1 MIKIELIKKP
11 RLQEEDIE
19 AYFKDCG
26 NEYFDCGEG
35 YYQDESTIYVQLD
48 SGKIYE
54 VHMEAICEGNKTDW
68 GDRIY
73 FVDEITK
80 VEFKEVEE
88 IWLINRQLEE
98 LEYEREQT
106 YVNIRQIYNKICD
119 LVDRKY
125 KLEEGK

>member
-1 MIKIELIKKP
+1 MIELIKKP
-11 RLQEEDIE
+11 RLQEENIE
-19 AYFKDCG
+19 AYFKDMG

-35 YYQDESTIYVQLD
+35 YYQEDATIYVQLD

-54 VHMEAICEGNKTDW
+54 VYMEATCEGNKTDW

-80 VEFKEVEE
+80 VEFKEVDE

-106 YVNIRQIYNKICD
+106 YVNIRQIDNKICD

>member
-1 MIKIELIKKP
+1 MIELIKKP
-11 RLQEEDIE
+11 RLQEENIE
-19 AYFKDCG
+19 AYFKDMG

-35 YYQDESTIYVQLD
+35 YYQEDATIYVQLD

-54 VHMEAICEGNKTDW
+54 IYMEATCEGDKTDW

-80 VEFKEVEE
+80 VEFKEVDE
-88 IWLINRQLEE
+88 IGLINIQLGE
-98 LEYEREQT
+98 LELDRQEI
-106 YVNIRQIYNKICD
+106 VKKLANIDAMICD
-119 LVDRKY
+119 LVDRKH

>member
-1 MIKIELIKKP
+1 MIELIKKP

-19 AYFKDCG
+19 AYFKDMG
-26 NEYFDCGEG
+26 KEYFDCGEG

-54 VHMEAICEGNKTDW
+54 VHMEATCEGNKTDY

-80 VEFKEVEE
+80 VEFKEIDE
-88 IWLINRQLEE
+88 IWLINMQLGE
-98 LEYEREQT
+98 LELDRQEL
-106 YVNIRQIYNKICD
+106 VKKLANIDADICN